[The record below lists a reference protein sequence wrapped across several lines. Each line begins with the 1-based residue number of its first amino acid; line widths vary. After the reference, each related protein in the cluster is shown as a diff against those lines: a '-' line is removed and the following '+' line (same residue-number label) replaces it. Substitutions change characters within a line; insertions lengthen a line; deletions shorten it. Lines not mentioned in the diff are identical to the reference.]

1 MLAGVL
7 GKMNILTTIGTRP
20 EAIRLFHTIKEIN
33 PVILWTG
40 QNFSKNLSEDI
51 LEDPRFGNTF
61 KTRLNFDTKG
71 ATKFSIQF
79 SKILKNVY
87 NHLEMLQPEKLLILG
102 DTNSALASALA
113 AKKLGIPVYHMEA
126 GNRCYDP
133 SSPEESNRRMI
144 DSIADVHMC
153 YTSFARQN
161 LLSEGVPLNRIHV
174 IGNPMAEFPE
184 LHEDTDQGDYILV
197 TIHRQENEKYLE
209 NLKLLFKRLA
219 RSAMPVKLVLHPRY
233 YNQFD
238 KVSYDVSPSTN
249 FSDFIK
255 LQKRAR
261 LIITDSGTVCEE
273 AAMLRKPCLIA
284 RRTTERPELLELG
297 STILADMQ
305 DPKKMLDS
313 CFELIYGITNWELP
327 TEYKFQ
333 RVSSKVKNILYGT
346 GNYV

>member
-1 MLAGVL
+1 
-7 GKMNILTTIGTRP
+7 MNILTTIGTRP
-20 EAIRLFHTIKEIN
+20 EAIRLFHTVKAIN

-40 QNFSKNLSEDI
+40 QNFSKNLSKDI
-51 LEDPRFGNTF
+51 LEDPRFGDTF
-61 KTRLNFDTKG
+61 KTRVSFDTKE

-79 SKILKNVY
+79 SKILKSVY
-87 NHLEMLQPEKLLILG
+87 NQIEMLQPEKLLILG

-113 AKKLGIPVYHMEA
+113 AKKLDIPIYHMEA

-133 SSPEESNRRMI
+133 SSPEEANRRMI
-144 DSIADVHMC
+144 DSISDVHLC

-174 IGNPMAEFPE
+174 IGNPMSEFPE
-184 LHEDTDQGDYILV
+184 LHEPTDPGEYILV

-209 NLKLLFKRLA
+209 NLKVLFKRLA

-233 YNQFD
+233 YNIFD

-249 FSDFIK
+249 FSDFVK
-255 LQKRAR
+255 LQKGAR

-273 AAMLRKPCLIA
+273 AAMLGKPCLIA
-284 RRTTERPELLELG
+284 RKTTERPELLELG
-297 STILADMQ
+297 STVLGDME

-313 CFELIYGITNWELP
+313 CFDLLYSRTDWDLP
-327 TEYKFQ
+327 QEYKFQ
-333 RVSSKVKNILYGT
+333 RVSNKVKNILQGT